1 MGSDTRVDLYTPFQ
15 ILREIRICQADFKL
29 PLAILPRQFIQGEIR
44 LNSGE
49 TRCTLLY
56 GKMEN
61 HGGYGKIILANRQ
74 ARIKG
79 AAQGSCC
86 VKLPYDT
93 AYSLVPEAIL
103 QHIASERLVQA
114 GIHGAIPRVH
124 DIFQYAGETRFSMDF
139 IDGTSSV
146 QLLLESPTPDLVLL
160 QILAQVTLLLGFLEE
175 QVRLDHRDLKVDNL
189 WIRSRP
195 IEYRLQVGGEAW
207 HVVAPFQVVLLDF
220 GFSCLGN
227 ADGQAAV
234 SLSDGILPL
243 IDPCPKEGRDLF
255 QLIASI
261 WSIPQIRTR
270 IGAAIQA
277 DIELLLSYKD
287 KSYTKLVKQ
296 TTQSHWIYLAVSEAA
311 FRHPPLHPL
320 SLLRAMSI
328 KYDCVKRSS
337 E

>member
-1 MGSDTRVDLYTPFQ
+1 MGDDTHIDLYKPFQ
-15 ILREIRICQADFKL
+15 IRREIRICQADFKL
-29 PLAILPRQFIQGEIR
+29 PLAILPRQFIRGEIR
-44 LNSGE
+44 LDSGE

-74 ARIKG
+74 GGIKG
-79 AAQGSCC
+79 RCC

-93 AYSLVPEAIL
+93 TYSLVPEAIL
-103 QHIASERLVQA
+103 QHIASDTLIRA

-146 QLLLESPTPDLVLL
+146 QLLLDSPTPDLVLL
-160 QILAQVTLLLGFLEE
+160 QILAQATLLLAFLEE

-189 WIRSRP
+189 WIRP
-195 IEYRLQVGGEAW
+195 TPVDYRLQVGGDTW
-207 HVVAPFQVVLLDF
+207 HIVAPFQIVLLDF

-227 ADGQAAV
+227 TDGQAAV

-243 IDPCPKEGRDLF
+243 VDPCPKEGRDLF

-296 TTQSHWIYLAVSEAA
+296 AAHSHWIYLAVSDAA